1 MDSRQKLLLE
11 LKMLDMG
18 IVPNTDHFSNVEKQ
32 LKSMDPEDA
41 RQAKRKWRKLKRKA
55 MSRSTILK
63 PKAFHEK
70 FAVLMMLARDQ
81 DT

>member
-1 MDSRQKLLLE
+1 MDPRKKLLLE
-11 LKMLDMG
+11 LKMLDIG
-18 IVPNTDHFSNVEKQ
+18 IVPNTNHYSNVEKQ
-32 LKSMDPEDA
+32 LKSMDPKDA

-55 MSRSTILK
+55 MSQSTIQN
-63 PKAFHEK
+63 PKAFHKK

>member
-11 LKMLDMG
+11 LKMLDIG
-18 IVPNTDHFSNVEKQ
+18 IVPNTDRFSNVEKQ

-41 RQAKRKWRKLKRKA
+41 RRAKRKWRKLKRKA
-55 MSRSTILK
+55 MSRSAVIN
-63 PKAFHEK
+63 PKAFDEK
-70 FAVLMMLARDQ
+70 FAVLMMLTRDQ